1 MEDSISYRSTLEI
14 SEELDAISIPVFV
27 NEAPENLTFSLYK
40 TENIPRLFALRHV
53 SQVAAQP
60 RIIKALELAYSHLR
74 RSKLKQSAELTP
86 PTLKKPRIHE
96 VVILLESLFKEIR
109 ILHDLVEIRALSP
122 KPEVLASITKK
133 LSMLR
138 NEARDYLVENASAVP
153 KPPLWGRNHNPE
165 EWLEVND
172 FEIISVAYRHEVEIF
187 LKTVAPY
194 FPRGSTT
201 EKITPPKP
209 HMPLSLSDFPTSVN
223 NFPTSRI
230 TKTLRVG
237 KINATKTLPI
247 PSVASQGNRATLLN
261 RGPEG
266 ISSGKVSTDQRK
278 EPEDSTSFLSSPKD
292 SKSPQTPP
300 GLPAPCES
308 NSRSFEEISL
318 NERAP
323 LSSIINSQAT
333 TSTEVATPRETTF
346 RNLERITTSDQ
357 APLPGINSSTQ
368 LVATPKPARYTNGN
382 MDCLP
387 HQPEISEPSV
397 EDVELF
403 ARTPSFGNS
412 SGDLSYPSRQLE
424 ISKPSDED
432 VELLT
437 KSPSFGNLSGS
448 SQVTLFSPELLPPS
462 PEPPPLSLPISESK
476 KEPPNIFTQSP
487 ENPSGS

>member
-27 NEAPENLTFSLYK
+27 NEVPENLTFSLYK

-153 KPPLWGRNHNPE
+153 KPPLWGRNNNPE
-165 EWLEVND
+165 EWLDVND

-300 GLPAPCES
+300 GL
-308 NSRSFEEISL
+308 L
-318 NERAP
+318 
-323 LSSIINSQAT
+323 
-333 TSTEVATPRETTF
+333 
-346 RNLERITTSDQ
+346 
-357 APLPGINSSTQ
+357 
-368 LVATPKPARYTNGN
+368 LVKV
-382 MDCLP
+382 
-387 HQPEISEPSV
+387 ISE
-397 EDVELF
+397 
-403 ARTPSFGNS
+403 A
-412 SGDLSYPSRQLE
+412 
-424 ISKPSDED
+424 
-432 VELLT
+432 
-437 KSPSFGNLSGS
+437 
-448 SQVTLFSPELLPPS
+448 
-462 PEPPPLSLPISESK
+462 SK
-476 KEPPNIFTQSP
+476 KFH
-487 ENPSGS
+487 

>member
-1 MEDSISYRSTLEI
+1 
-14 SEELDAISIPVFV
+14 LD
-27 NEAPENLTFSLYK
+27 
-40 TENIPRLFALRHV
+40 
-53 SQVAAQP
+53 
-60 RIIKALELAYSHLR
+60 
-74 RSKLKQSAELTP
+74 
-86 PTLKKPRIHE
+86 
-96 VVILLESLFKEIR
+96 
-109 ILHDLVEIRALSP
+109 
-122 KPEVLASITKK
+122 
-133 LSMLR
+133 
-138 NEARDYLVENASAVP
+138 
-153 KPPLWGRNHNPE
+153 
-165 EWLEVND
+165 VND

-201 EKITPPKP
+201 EKITLSKP
-209 HMPLSLSDFPTSVN
+209 RTPLSLSDFPTSVN

-308 NSRSFEEISL
+308 NFRSFEEISL
-318 NERAP
+318 NQRVPPPSVVKSRSIAEISLDERAP
-323 LSSIINSQAT
+323 LSSIINSQAP

-382 MDCLP
+382 LDCLP

-397 EDVELF
+397 EDVELFARTPSFGNSSGDLDCPVHRPEISEPSAKDVEFF

-448 SQVTLFSPELLPPS
+448 SQVTLFSPELLPPL
-462 PEPPPLSLPISESK
+462 PEPPPLSLPILESK
-476 KEPPNIFTQSP
+476 EEPPNIFTQSP
-487 ENPSGS
+487 ENPSSSYFQLESNHKNPIPKILLPLPEPPSSLTPPIPISDNLQFDLKLKPEIAPLKNRYAEMRCPCSNIMMLPRYTCPEHCNVCRNTWAQGVVM